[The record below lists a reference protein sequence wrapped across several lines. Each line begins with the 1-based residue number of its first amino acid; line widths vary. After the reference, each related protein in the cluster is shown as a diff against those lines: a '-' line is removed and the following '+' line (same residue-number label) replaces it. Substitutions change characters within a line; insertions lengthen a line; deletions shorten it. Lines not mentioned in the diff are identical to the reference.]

1 MHTASMIYCMHR
13 KMQIRHFFFPPYVV
27 PQSAAAAIPERLSD
41 GREHEPLNRAAG
53 SNPGVL
59 IVITIYLF
67 ALRRNTGR
75 FAILDK
81 KMICDMINT

>member
-1 MHTASMIYCMHR
+1 MIYCNR
-13 KMQIRHFFFPPYVV
+13 KKDADMAFLLSSFYVV